1 MKVPSIE
8 RQIGIETFI
17 SETQG
22 TGGQIRQWPEDF
34 LVEEILVN
42 GSRAETTPKLAP
54 SKISGKGRYLIC
66 LLVKRNRDTLLT
78 ARRIARQL
86 GISERR
92 VQIAGI
98 KDKRAVTA
106 QHISIENISLKKLG
120 KIRSDGFKVHPL
132 HYSPS
137 MVFPH
142 MLLGNAFQIT
152 IRNISRSSRSIQQNT
167 SETMKELRLRGGVP
181 NFFGHQRFGT
191 IRPITHLVGKALA
204 ENDIEGAALTF
215 LAKPSLSEHP
225 RSREARQQLLETRDF
240 KAALKNFPRRLV
252 YERLMLAHLAKH
264 PREYTRAFRNLP
276 QRLCR
281 LFLQAYQSYLFNR
294 FLSKRILEGIP
305 IDEPQN
311 GDYVVK
317 TDRHGLPT
325 SNYVKTTPSKL
336 ESLTRAVKKREMYI
350 AVPLIGLRQPTSEGV
365 QGELEQRILEAEQID
380 QSSFKVPSMP
390 EMSSA
395 GELRAI
401 LSPVTS
407 LTVEKPLGDELNPR
421 KKKLEMSFT
430 LQRGRYAT
438 VVLREFMK
446 VRNVIRAGY

>member
-1 MKVPSIE
+1 LRVPSVE
-8 RQIGIETFI
+8 KQIGIEAFI
-17 SETQG
+17 SKTQG
-22 TGGQIRQWPEDF
+22 IGGRIRQRPEDF

-42 GSRAETTPKLAP
+42 GSRAETTQKPAP
-54 SKISGKGRYLIC
+54 SQISGEGRYLIC

-98 KDKRAVTA
+98 KDKRAVTS
-106 QHISIENISLKKLG
+106 QHISIENIKLTKLG
-120 KIRSDGFKVHPL
+120 RIQTDDFKVHPL
-132 HYSPS
+132 RYSPN

-142 MLLGNAFQIT
+142 MLLGNAFRIT
-152 IRNISRSSRSIQQNT
+152 IRSISRSFKFIQEKT
-167 SETMKELRLRGGVP
+167 SETMQELRVRGGVP

-204 ENDIEGAALTF
+204 ENDIEEAALLF
-215 LAKPSLSEHP
+215 LARPSLYEHP
-225 RSREARQQLLETRDF
+225 RSREVRQQLLETGDF
-240 KAALKNFPRRLV
+240 NAAFKNFPGRLV
-252 YERLMLAHLAKH
+252 YERLMLSHLARH
-264 PREYTRAFRNLP
+264 PKEYAKAFRRLP
-276 QRLCR
+276 KRLCR

-294 FLSKRILEGIP
+294 FLSQRILQGIP

-325 SNYVKTTPSKL
+325 NSYVKTSPDRL
-336 ESLTRAVKKREMYI
+336 DSLRTAVKKGEMYI
-350 AVPLIGLRQPTSEGV
+350 ALPLIGFRQPPSEGV
-365 QGELEQRILEAEQID
+365 QGEIEQRILEAEQVG
-380 QSSFKVPSMP
+380 QASFQVPSMR

-401 LSPVTS
+401 LSPLASV
-407 LTVEKPLGDELNPR
+407 TVEKPSKDELNPR
-421 KKKLEMSFT
+421 RKKLEMSFA
-430 LQRGRYAT
+430 LHRGRYAT

-446 VRNVIRAGY
+446 VRNLIKAGY

>member
-1 MKVPSIE
+1 LKVPSVE
-8 RQIGIETFI
+8 KQIGIEAFI
-17 SETQG
+17 SKTQG
-22 TGGQIRQWPEDF
+22 VGGQIRQRPEDF

-42 GSRAETTPKLAP
+42 GSRAKTTRKPAP
-54 SKISGKGRYLIC
+54 SQISGEGRYLIC
-66 LLVKRNRDTLLT
+66 LLVKRNCDTLLT

-92 VQIAGI
+92 VQIGGI

-106 QHISIENISLKKLG
+106 QHISIENIKLTKLG
-120 KIRSDGFKVHPL
+120 RIQSDDFTLHPL

-142 MLLGNAFQIT
+142 MLFGNAFRIT
-152 IRNISRSSRSIQQNT
+152 IRNISRSSRFVQEKA
-167 SETMKELRLRGGVP
+167 SETVQELRVRGGVP

-204 ENDIEGAALTF
+204 ENDIEKAALLF
-215 LAKPSLSEHP
+215 LARPSFHEHP
-225 RSREARQQLLETRDF
+225 RSREARQQLLETGDF
-240 KAALKNFPRRLV
+240 KVAFKNFPRRLV
-252 YERLMLAHLAKH
+252 YERLMLSHLARH
-264 PREYTRAFRNLP
+264 PREYAKAFRRLP
-276 QRLCR
+276 KRLCR

-294 FLSKRILEGIP
+294 FLSQRILQEIP

-317 TDRHGLPT
+317 TDRHGLP
-325 SNYVKTTPSKL
+325 SSSYVKATTDIL
-336 ESLTRAVKKREMYI
+336 DSLRRAVKKGEMYI
-350 AVPLIGLRQPTSEGV
+350 AIPLIGLKQPPSEGV
-365 QGELEQRILEAEQID
+365 QGEIEQHILEAEEID
-380 QSSFKVPSMP
+380 QASFQVPSMP
-390 EMSSA
+390 EMGSA

-401 LSPVTS
+401 LSPLANLS
-407 LTVEKPLGDELNPR
+407 VEKPLKDELNPR

-430 LQRGRYAT
+430 LHRGRYAT

-446 VRNVIRAGY
+446 VRNVIKAGY